1 MTRWV
6 LVFFALVAAWLWFG
20 EDRPISRAP
29 GVIAAAQPLQEEIG
43 PARPRLE
50 KKGYEIEPLARFELE
65 ARVLRVERYRLD
77 RGAGL
82 APVDLALGWG
92 GMSDTAVLEKIQITQ
107 GTRFYYWQ
115 ADVLPIPR
123 RDIETQSANMH
134 MVPADG
140 LVARRLKD
148 VRPGHIVKLSGYL
161 IEARAP
167 DGWRW
172 RSSLSREDTGNG
184 ACELIWVERVE
195 LH

>member
-1 MTRWV
+1 MTRWA

-20 EDRPISRAP
+20 EDRPISRAH
-29 GVIAAAQPLQEEIG
+29 GVLVAEAPLQEEVG
-43 PARPRLE
+43 LSRPRLE
-50 KKGYEIEPLARFELE
+50 KKGYEIEPLARFGLE
-65 ARVLRVERYRLD
+65 ARVLRAERYRLD
-77 RGAGL
+77 RGAEL

-92 GMSDTAVLEKIQITQ
+92 SMSDTAVLEKIQITQ

-115 ADVLPIPR
+115 ADALPIPR

-134 MVPADG
+134 MVPADAA
-140 LVARRLKD
+140 VARRLES
-148 VRPGHIVKLSGYL
+148 VRAGHIVKLSGYL

-172 RSSLSREDTGNG
+172 RSSLTREDTGNG

-195 LH
+195 LR